1 MIVFL
6 EGRMKYQQIWA
17 LCGVLLLVMS
27 SPGCGKHDDPLNRQ
41 AISGSVT
48 LDGQPLQQGTI
59 SFLPLEKK
67 DTSGGATITS
77 GKYSVAREQGLA
89 PGKYKVMISASKSGV
104 AGGQEAPGMPVM
116 AAELIPE
123 EYNTKSDKSVDVT
136 VKGPNTF
143 DFDITSKK

>member
-89 PGKYKVMISASKSGV
+89 PGKYKVMISA
-104 AGGQEAPGMPVM
+104 ARAALPVGRRR
-116 AAELIPE
+116 PE
-123 EYNTKSDKSVDVT
+123 C
-136 VKGPNTF
+136 P
-143 DFDITSKK
+143 